1 MHTEVIFFATIATAD
16 RGKFLSASSL
26 FQKTT
31 QKFMY
36 FLSHFRTESGNTD
49 TFCVI
54 FLVCNRKIYSGAKM
68 YNYVWKT
75 LKSIYALLL
84 HINNCRKLRA
94 FCPISIASKIWSGNF
109 SRKHDNFKYD
119 PFRWQRWQW
128 SRIWGPISKLWSRQI
143 MCYVI
148 YLVFLIICKI
158 YLVFWKFGN
167 NISIFLKC
175 WKYIS

>member
-1 MHTEVIFFATIATAD
+1 MQVHTEVIFFATIATAD

-54 FLVCNRKIYSGAKM
+54 FLVCNRKIYSGVKM

-75 LKSIYALLL
+75 FKSIYALLL

-94 FCPISIASKIWSGNF
+94 FCLLLQ
-109 SRKHDNFKYD
+109 KYD
-119 PFRWQRWQW
+119 QG
-128 SRIWGPISKLWSRQI
+128 ILVENMIISNMTHFGDRGGNGAEYEGQFQNYDLARSCVMLGKLSKT
-143 MCYVI
+143 
-148 YLVFLIICKI
+148 F
-158 YLVFWKFGN
+158 
-167 NISIFLKC
+167 
-175 WKYIS
+175 